1 MAIKNVAASIVLGL
15 LFISLVVIYEIT
27 PPNGLVTALCVVIMA
42 VSLIIALTG
51 DWRELGVMA
60 IFAGLISLAAAH
72 FLGQAR
78 FGGLGGIV
86 IPILWLLALAILFSW
101 ISNNKLIVRDDRAI
115 LIANTYTGAIQ
126 IVPPPLAPPPIPQV
140 QRIAA
145 IIPKYELSRDVRVE
159 KINTQAGHNV
169 DMIEVRVH
177 YKVSEP
183 LKTMS
188 ISERNGIPN
197 RGQVENQ
204 IAKEIDKDLEA
215 ARRDVTFWERLIGRQ
230 LDLELEDIVREV
242 IYQHAANAV
251 DAYQRREVMAEET
264 YRRLNELV
272 SRWGVTIS
280 MLEFDRVDVD
290 GERFRAMNLDRTLE
304 REAKI
309 NRAEAERDATR
320 IKLTLEAEAEAE
332 AERVA
337 TMVRMLRDS
346 GVDLSPEDLEKIVIS
361 AIRASSEAVL
371 EDEYMRFLMDSSAA
385 AKPAGA
391 KKDNGGKK

>member
-1 MAIKNVAASIVLGL
+1 MGIKNIAASIVLGL
-15 LFISLVVIYEIT
+15 LFISLVVIYQIT
-27 PPNGLVTALCVVIMA
+27 PPNILVTALSVVIMA

-51 DWRELGVMA
+51 EWRDIGVMA
-60 IFAGLISLAAAH
+60 IFAALVSLVAAH
-72 FLGQAR
+72 FVGLAR
-78 FGGLGGIV
+78 FGAPGGVV
-86 IPILWLLALAILFSW
+86 IPILWLAILMILFSW

-115 LIANTYTGAIQ
+115 LMLNTYTGAIQ

-145 IIPKYELSRDVRVE
+145 IIPKYELSREVPIE
-159 KINTQAGHNV
+159 KINTPPGHNV
-169 DMIEVRVH
+169 DKIEVRIH
-177 YKVSEP
+177 YKVVEP

-197 RGQVENQ
+197 RGRVETE
-204 IAKEIDKDLEA
+204 IAKEMDKDLES

-230 LDLELEDIVREV
+230 LQLELEDIVREV
-242 IYQHAANAV
+242 IYENATNAV
-251 DAYQRREVMAEET
+251 DAYQRREVLAEET
-264 YRRLNELV
+264 SRRLNELV
-272 SRWGVTIS
+272 SRWGVSIT

-290 GERFRAMNLDRTLE
+290 GERFKALNLDRFLE

-309 NRAEAERDATR
+309 KRAEAEREATR
-320 IKLTLEAEAEAE
+320 IRLTLEAEAQAE

-346 GVDLSPEDLEKIVIS
+346 GVDLSPEQLEKIVIT
-361 AIRASSEAVL
+361 AIRASSESVM

-385 AKPAGA
+385 ANPASE
-391 KKDNGGKK
+391 KKDNDRKK